1 MSTSLSGQIAQAAGL
16 PASVRI
22 GTVVQADPLI
32 VSVQGVLF
40 SQDAVGGLE
49 TGIPAVGDAVALL
62 GQSALVGG
70 DPASWI
76 VLGRIRPS
84 SEPA

>member
-1 MSTSLSGQIAQAAGL
+1 MARLAAEIAQAGGL

-22 GTVVQADPLI
+22 GTVVQADPM
-32 VSVQGVLF
+32 VVEVQGVLYA
-40 SQDAVGGLE
+40 QEAVGVLE
-49 TGIPAVGDAVALL
+49 TGIPAAGDTVALL
-62 GQSALVGG
+62 GQSGLVGG

-84 SEPA
+84 TEPA

>member
-1 MSTSLSGQIAQAAGL
+1 MAGLAGEIAQAGGL

-22 GTVVQADPLI
+22 GKVVQADPLV
-32 VSVQGVLF
+32 VSVQGVLY
-40 SQDAVGGLE
+40 SQDAVGVLE

-62 GQSALVGG
+62 GQSGLVGG

-84 SEPA
+84 TQPA

>member
-1 MSTSLSGQIAQAAGL
+1 MASLSGQIAQAAGL
-16 PASVRI
+16 PSSVRI

-32 VSVQGVLF
+32 VSVQGVLY
-40 SQDAVGGLE
+40 SQEAVGVLE
-49 TGIPAVGDAVALL
+49 TGIPAVGEAVALL
-62 GQSALVGG
+62 GQSGLVGG

-84 SEPA
+84 AQQA